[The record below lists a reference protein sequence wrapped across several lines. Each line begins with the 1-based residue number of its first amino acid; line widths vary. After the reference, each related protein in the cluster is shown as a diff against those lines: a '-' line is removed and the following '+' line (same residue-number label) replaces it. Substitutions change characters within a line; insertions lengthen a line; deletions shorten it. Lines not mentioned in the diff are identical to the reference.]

1 MAESKFLNP
10 YEYFKQMEEN
20 NIILAFKGNITGDLL
35 TSILEITENKL
46 EKIQE
51 EPKVRRKVFNILVEC
66 LQNVYHHMD
75 ELEAMFGNMAFHNNS
90 VIFMIGQQENNYF
103 IITGNHILND
113 KINHLKN
120 KIDKINSLNPDEL
133 KNFYKEVLTTSEG
146 LSEKGGAGLG
156 MIDIARKSGNKIEY
170 DFKPIDEKFS
180 FYSLFIKVL
189 RNSV

>member
-1 MAESKFLNP
+1 MDITKTLNLFS
-10 YEYFKQMEEN
+10 YFKEMEEH

-75 ELEAMFGNMAFHNNS
+75 EIEEANGNSLFGTNS
-90 VIFMIGQQENNYF
+90 VIFMIGKKENNYF
-103 IITGNHILND
+103 ILTGNYILNN
-113 KINHLKN
+113 KMNHLKN
-120 KIDKINSLNPDEL
+120 KIDKINGLTPEEL
-133 KNFYKEVLTTSEG
+133 KSYYHEVLTTSEG

-156 MIDIARKSGNKIEY
+156 MIDIARKSGNKIDY
-170 DFKPIDEKFS
+170 NFKHVDEKFS
-180 FYSLFIKVL
+180 FYSLYIKVI
-189 RNSV
+189 R